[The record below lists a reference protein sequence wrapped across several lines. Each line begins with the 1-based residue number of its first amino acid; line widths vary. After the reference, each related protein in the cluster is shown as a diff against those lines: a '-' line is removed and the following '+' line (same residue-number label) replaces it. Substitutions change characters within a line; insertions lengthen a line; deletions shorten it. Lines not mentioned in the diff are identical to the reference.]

1 MRRAKAH
8 QSLQPGDLS
17 PASPSMPAPAPA
29 AQGDEAGGG
38 PEQAE
43 STSAESASPA
53 RTEQEMK
60 RASVDAFNA
69 GLRCFKAK
77 EWGAGAAHFTVAID
91 SNHPR
96 LGRPSTARCGFATVC
111 SLRGSFLSCLC
122 ASIPSDRLHSLVRTG
137 ACYNLRGESRAQLG
151 DLVGAFQD
159 LDRSVELMPAPGERG
174 WGAPGNIATFINR
187 SNCYKKVGRYAAA
200 TADLR
205 QALKLDP
212 KHRQA
217 KKALGNCIPLVPF
230 NTQLRRT

>member
-1 MRRAKAH
+1 M
-8 QSLQPGDLS
+8 LS
-17 PASPSMPAPAPA
+17 
-29 AQGDEAGGG
+29 
-38 PEQAE
+38 
-43 STSAESASPA
+43 
-53 RTEQEMK
+53 
-60 RASVDAFNA
+60 
-69 GLRCFKAK
+69 
-77 EWGAGAAHFTVAID
+77 
-91 SNHPR
+91 
-96 LGRPSTARCGFATVC
+96 
-111 SLRGSFLSCLC
+111 
-122 ASIPSDRLHSLVRTG
+122 G

-217 KKALGNCIPLVPF
+217 KKALGNRCIPLVPF
-230 NTQLRRT
+230 HTQLLRTQPHSPCALVSVRI